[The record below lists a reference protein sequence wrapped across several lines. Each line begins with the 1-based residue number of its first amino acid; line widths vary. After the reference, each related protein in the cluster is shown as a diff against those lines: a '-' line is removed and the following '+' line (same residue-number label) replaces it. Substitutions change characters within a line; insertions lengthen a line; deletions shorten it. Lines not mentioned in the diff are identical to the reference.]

1 MGFYSNVIIPFFY
14 DYSMDSPKI
23 NEGRKSILNKI
34 TEEEIL
40 EIGFG
45 TGINLRFYPPNI
57 KKIIGVDA
65 NGGMLQQAQK
75 KITNGR
81 FEIELINHSSES
93 LPFPDDSI
101 RAIVST
107 YTLCSIKNINSALK
121 EIYRVLKPGGK
132 YYFLEHGLADNPKTQ
147 KWQHRLNPIQNI
159 WADGCNL
166 NRDIKKLITNSGLK
180 IIDLKNYY
188 MKRDPKIVGY
198 MYEGIAV
205 KPNLQGRS

>member
-14 DYSMDSPKI
+14 DYSMDSNKI
-23 NEGRKSILNKI
+23 NDGRKSILSKI

-45 TGINLRFYPPNI
+45 TGINLKFYPRNV

-65 NGGMLQQAQK
+65 NKGMIQQAHK
-75 KITNGR
+75 KINNGKI
-81 FEIELINHSSES
+81 EIELIHQSSEA
-93 LPFPDDSI
+93 LHFPDNSI
-101 RAIVST
+101 NAIAT
-107 YTLCSIKNINSALK
+107 TFTLCSIKDISKALK
-121 EIYRVLKPGGK
+121 EIYRVLKPGSK

-147 KWQHRLNPIQNI
+147 KWQHRLNLIQNT

-166 NRDIKKLITNSGLK
+166 NRDMKSL
-180 IIDLKNYY
+180 IIDTGFNIVELKNYY

-205 KPNLQGRS
+205 K

>member
-14 DYSMDSPKI
+14 DYSMDSKKI
-23 NEGRKSILNKI
+23 NEGRKSILSKI

-45 TGINLRFYPPNI
+45 TGINLKFYPQNV

-65 NGGMLQQAQK
+65 NGGMLQQAHK
-75 KITNGR
+75 KINGKI
-81 FEIELINHSSES
+81 EIELIHQSSES
-93 LPFPDDSI
+93 LPFPDNSI
-101 RAIVST
+101 SAVAST
-107 YTLCSIKNINSALK
+107 YTLCSIKEINAALK

-147 KWQHRLNPIQNI
+147 KWQHRLNSIQNI

-166 NRDIKKLITNSGLK
+166 NRDLKSLITKAGLE

-205 KPNLQGRS
+205 K

>member
-14 DYSMDSPKI
+14 DYSMDSKKI

-45 TGINLRFYPPNI
+45 TGINLKFYPQNV
-57 KKIIGVDA
+57 KKIIGVDT
-65 NGGMLQQAQK
+65 NKGMLQQAHK
-75 KITNGR
+75 KINGKI
-81 FEIELINHSSES
+81 EIELINQSSES
-93 LPFPDDSI
+93 LPFPDNSI
-101 RAIVST
+101 NAIVST
-107 YTLCSIKNINSALK
+107 YTLCSIKEIISALK

-147 KWQHRLNPIQNI
+147 KWQQRLNRLQNI

-166 NRDIKKLITNSGLK
+166 SRDMKSLIEKAGFN
-180 IIDLKNYY
+180 IIEMKNYY

-205 KPNLQGRS
+205 K